1 MAKQRV
7 SPTPRSNRVTSRP
20 TTPAASD
27 SASRSSAETRP
38 TGAPRSS
45 TAPRSR
51 TTAPAS
57 VNKRP
62 GISPVTILLG
72 LVVVAAI
79 AGLAILLNQQQT
91 RPTTAS
97 KVDVP
102 VSLSEKGI
110 PQGTTPEGY
119 AFKGN
124 PDAKVVVEDF
134 SDYQCPHCGTFAT
147 TVEPRIEEEY
157 VKTGKIK
164 FIFRDFQFLDRKS
177 PTETSPMGDSHRA
190 AHAAYC
196 AKDQNKFW
204 EMHDI
209 MFNNQPK
216 AENRNGYNDAT
227 LEGYASQ
234 LGLNMDQFRS
244 CMKDKPGEINKIID
258 RSMNDAKGKQVQGT
272 PTFFVN
278 NRKVESGDYDTLK
291 AAIDLA
297 LGQAQ

>member
-20 TTPAASD
+20 TTPATGD

-91 RPTTAS
+91 RPTTAG

-134 SDYQCPHCGTFAT
+134 ADYQCPHCGTFAT

-164 FIFRDFQFLDRKS
+164 FVFRDFQFLDRKS
-177 PTETSPMGDSHRA
+177 PTEPSPMGDSHRA

-216 AENRNGYNDAT
+216 QENRSGYNDAT
-227 LEGYASQ
+227 LEGFASQ

>member
-1 MAKQRV
+1 M
-7 SPTPRSNRVTSRP
+7 
-20 TTPAASD
+20 
-27 SASRSSAETRP
+27 
-38 TGAPRSS
+38 
-45 TAPRSR
+45 
-51 TTAPAS
+51 
-57 VNKRP
+57 
-62 GISPVTILLG
+62 TILLG

-110 PQGTTPEGY
+110 PQGVTPEGY

-147 TVEPRIEEEY
+147 TVEPRIEEEFI
-157 VKTGKIK
+157 KTGKIK

-177 PTETSPMGDSHRA
+177 PTEPSPMGDSHRA
-190 AHAAYC
+190 AQAAHC

-209 MFNNQPK
+209 IFNNQPK
-216 AENRNGYNDAT
+216 QENRSGFNDAT
-227 LEGYASQ
+227 LEGFASQ
-234 LGLNMDQFRS
+234 LGLNMDQFRA

-278 NRKVESGDYDTLK
+278 GRKVESGDFDTLK